1 MSDPLGPGEMDDR
14 EMLAAEHALGALG
27 AAERREAERRVRED
41 PTFAQAVEG
50 WNRRLSPLLE
60 GVAPVAP
67 SAPVWAAVEAGLPRR
82 TLRRAANDARPG
94 VSPWWRRAAI
104 GAGGLLAAS
113 LAAIAILVSAPGPG
127 PGQTLAARVSGSD
140 GLPLLAAVIDP
151 ATGQATLVPLSMHS
165 EPGRVP
171 ELWFVP
177 AGGTPISLGLL
188 SGDRPLRVDL
198 VSRRMVDI
206 AAPGG
211 ALAVS
216 MEPDGGSPTGAPTG
230 PVIGQGAL
238 GAI

>member
-1 MSDPLGPGEMDDR
+1 MSDPLGPSEMDDDI
-14 EMLAAEHALGALG
+14 LAAEHALGALS
-27 AAERREAERRVRED
+27 AQERREAERRIHAD
-41 PTFAQAVEG
+41 PAFAGAVER
-50 WNRRLSPLLE
+50 WNERLSPLLE
-60 GVAPVAP
+60 GVDPVVP
-67 SAPVWAAVEAGLPRR
+67 SGAVWSAVEAQLPRR
-82 TLRRAANDARPG
+82 RALRAANDSRVG

-113 LAAIAILVSAPGPG
+113 LAAIAVIVSSPVS
-127 PGQTLAARVSGSD
+127 PGQTLAARVSGAD
-140 GLPLLAAVIDP
+140 GVPLLAAVLDP
-151 ATGQATLVPLSMHS
+151 ATGQAMLVPLAMHA

-177 AGGTPISLGLL
+177 AGGAPVSLGVLE
-188 SGDRPLRVDL
+188 GDRPLRINL
-198 VSRRMVDI
+198 VSRRMSQMET
-206 AAPGG
+206 PGG